1 MLLVVRAERGVLEF
15 EETELLGSFADQ
27 ASLFLDRTQAMSER
41 QELVLVS
48 ERDRIARD
56 LHDLVIQRLF
66 ATGLQLQGARRLSS
80 DEAVV
85 ERIDKTVQDL
95 DVTIRDIRS
104 TIFGLQ
110 YGHEESLRNDV
121 HDVARD
127 YGPVLGF
134 APVVRTSGPLDSVVP
149 RPVGD
154 QLVAVL
160 REALSNVARHA
171 GASSTTVE
179 VVVADREVV
188 LRVTDD
194 GRGLAA
200 DRMESGLSNVRR
212 RAAELGGAV
221 RLLPEEPH
229 GTMVE
234 WRVPLGPH

>member
-1 MLLVVRAERGVLEF
+1 M
-15 EETELLGSFADQ
+15 
-27 ASLFLDRTQAMSER
+27 
-41 QELVLVS
+41 
-48 ERDRIARD
+48 
-56 LHDLVIQRLF
+56 
-66 ATGLQLQGARRLSS
+66 
-80 DEAVV
+80 
-85 ERIDKTVQDL
+85 
-95 DVTIRDIRS
+95 
-104 TIFGLQ
+104 
-110 YGHEESLRNDV
+110 
-121 HDVARD
+121 
-127 YGPVLGF
+127 LGF